1 MSLSIETVSEC
12 PICYVAIGDRNKC
25 ITECGHE
32 FCLKCMLSWSQM
44 NVSCPCCREELIE
57 VSTEEDEEDEDE
69 SLRTDSSAEDEEEDE
84 DDDDGTNASGHIC
97 TTGASVENIAKM
109 FERKGYTLSDA
120 ITLMLGRHSDQESKN
135 SPEYYYEML
144 GYFDDIVESLDDEAD
159 SESSEREQMGEEDTP
174 PVVDESVVDESVAVV
189 VSIVSV

>member
-1 MSLSIETVSEC
+1 
-12 PICYVAIGDRNKC
+12 
-25 ITECGHE
+25 
-32 FCLKCMLSWSQM
+32 M

-57 VSTEEDEEDEDE
+57 VSTEEDDEDEDE
-69 SLRTDSSAEDEEEDE
+69 DDEDDEDE
-84 DDDDGTNASGHIC
+84 DDEDEDDEDDGEDDGTNASGHIC

-109 FERKGYTLSDA
+109 FEKKGYTLSDA

-159 SESSEREQMGEEDTP
+159 SEASEREQMGEEDKP
-174 PVVDESVVDESVAVV
+174 PVVAVV
-189 VSIVSV
+189 SGGVEVSDDFCPID